1 MNNNAESKHKKFFE
15 GNKFNI
21 LSYLLNVG
29 FRSYTKTKYYK
40 TAISNLKGLI
50 TRMENE
56 ETDNLA
62 NEQYLFKNVDALG
75 DMGKSLEK
83 VMDLIY
89 YTVKDNSLEEINIPD
104 LITKVKTIIDFDYSE
119 IIVID
124 YKVKMVLQYMCT
136 EEEETAEYNSDQFI
150 FVKITNM
157 LIDIIK
163 QMMFTENDRVV
174 KGFNLT
180 TGKVK
185 YLLEKTRVL
194 DIAGICINYRTFSA
208 VSAINTI
215 ATQTAENIY
224 GMKGTD
230 ICVDQINEL
239 NKDIIEANL
248 SVDILNNMN
257 MVTDLINQQEDS
269 LSYPLNTLE
278 DNLII
283 PDSDKAQA
291 VVGSRYFEQRKL
303 ITSSKGNLL
312 LNLDEDS
319 LLESL
324 LIKDTMLLDKHAFIM
339 VVYRMRN
346 GKEKSLAIP
355 LGCSFVVNDE
365 TCTVFQMLG
374 DFYQIEKDSSLKYE
388 VLSPYYWKYRNR
400 KYKSLGDSIAKGKI
414 DREYKATEIYI
425 HKSKL
430 GKPSNN
436 AKVLAKKWHIKLEEG
451 ETLVRTHIR
460 HYGVEL
466 EKCIGAN

>member
-21 LSYLLNVG
+21 LAYLLNKG
-29 FRSYTKTKYYK
+29 FRNYTKTKYYK
-40 TAISNLKGLI
+40 TAISNIKGLI
-50 TRMENE
+50 TDIGNV
-56 ETDNLA
+56 ETEFLA

-75 DMGKSLEK
+75 DMSKSLEK

-89 YTVKDNSLEEINIPD
+89 YTIKDNSLEEINISD
-104 LITKVKTIIDFDYSE
+104 LVTRAKTIIDFDYSE

-157 LIDIIK
+157 LIDLIK

-174 KGFNLT
+174 KGFNLA

-185 YLLEKTRVL
+185 HLLEKTRVL
-194 DIAGICINYRTFSA
+194 DIAGICVNYRTQNT
-208 VSAINTI
+208 VNAISTI
-215 ATQTAENIY
+215 ATQTSESVY
-224 GMKGTD
+224 GIKGTE
-230 ICVDQINEL
+230 INVKQINEL
-239 NKDIIEANL
+239 NDDILRANL
-248 SVDILNNMN
+248 AVDIFNDMN
-257 MVTDLINQQEDS
+257 MVTDLINQQEEA
-269 LSYPLNTLE
+269 LSYPLNSLD

-283 PDSDKAQA
+283 PDSDNAQA

-312 LNLDEDS
+312 LNLDES
-319 LLESL
+319 SSLESL
-324 LIKDTMLLDKHAFIM
+324 LIKDTMLLDKYAFIM
-339 VVYRMRN
+339 VVYRMRS
-346 GKEKSLAIP
+346 GKEKSIAIP

-365 TCTVFQMLG
+365 TCTIFQMLG
-374 DFYQIEKDSSLKYE
+374 DFYQIEKNANLNYE
-388 VLSPYYWKYRNR
+388 VLSPYYWKYRNK
-400 KYKSLGDSIAKGKI
+400 KYRSLGDSLVKGKL

-430 GKPSNN
+430 GKPSDS
-436 AKVLAKKWHIKLEEG
+436 AKTLAKKWHITLEEG
-451 ETLVRTHIR
+451 ETLVQTHIR
-460 HYGVEL
+460 HYGVKL